1 MIYKFFYWIMLV
13 SYLVLSIQGQ
23 GLKMKLIG
31 FVLTLANALI
41 FWR

>member
-1 MIYKFFYWIMLV
+1 MYKFWYGVMLL
-13 SYLVLSIQGQ
+13 SYFMLSIQGQ

-31 FVLTLANALI
+31 FILTIANALI